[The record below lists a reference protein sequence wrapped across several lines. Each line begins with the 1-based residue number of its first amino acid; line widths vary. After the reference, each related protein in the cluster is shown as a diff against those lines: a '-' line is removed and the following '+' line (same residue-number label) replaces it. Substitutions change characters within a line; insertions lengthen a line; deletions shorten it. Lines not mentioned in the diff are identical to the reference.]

1 MTQQINSVKLKAA
14 AEHLEWVC
22 QQYPDNEDV
31 QGLYRGLQAMIEDA
45 KAGRVIE
52 PIKDYYDIPSRWAVS
67 AEGMYRQYTDPNV
80 EGAYVD
86 FATEMEGGLTEQDR
100 QFLAK
105 WEAKEQADK
114 TEENNQSK
122 GKISSNGLSLTPEQQ
137 AIFDRV
143 VGIVTQNDELRR
155 RFKAA
160 NDELDKHPEG
170 NELEYI
176 NDSDDPA
183 AVEFRSAGDAVRAE
197 IKNTA
202 SILKTDD
209 SFLLS
214 RILRA
219 VCKNFR
225 ESAQPKKVNVSSQNN
240 LNLTPEQQAI
250 FDRVVEIVTQ
260 NNELRQQFKTAIE
273 ELHKQPNWDD
283 ADYMSDSDDLPAVNM
298 RAANAAIDAEIIKTE
313 PTMASVGIRF
323 FSKVA
328 IAICDD
334 FYKGAAK

>member
-1 MTQQINSVKLKAA
+1 MTQQIDPVKLKAA

-22 QQYPDNEDV
+22 QQYPNDEKV
-31 QGLYRGLQAMIEDA
+31 QGLYRGLLPMIEDA

-100 QFLAK
+100 QFLEK

-143 VGIVTQNDELRR
+143 VGIVTQN
-155 RFKAA
+155 
-160 NDELDKHPEG
+160 
-170 NELEYI
+170 
-176 NDSDDPA
+176 
-183 AVEFRSAGDAVRAE
+183 
-197 IKNTA
+197 
-202 SILKTDD
+202 
-209 SFLLS
+209 
-214 RILRA
+214 
-219 VCKNFR
+219 
-225 ESAQPKKVNVSSQNN
+225 
-240 LNLTPEQQAI
+240 
-250 FDRVVEIVTQ
+250 
-260 NNELRQQFKTAIE
+260 NELRQQFKTAIE

-283 ADYMSDSDDLPAVNM
+283 ADYMSDSDDPP
-298 RAANAAIDAEIIKTE
+298 AANARAADDAIDAEIKKIE
-313 PTMASVGIRF
+313 PDLKKIDSWLFYEVGD
-323 FSKVA
+323 
-328 IAICDD
+328 AICLD
-334 FYKGAAK
+334 FLKN

>member
-1 MTQQINSVKLKAA
+1 MTQQIDPVKLKAA

-22 QQYPDNEDV
+22 QQYPNDEKV
-31 QGLYRGLQAMIEDA
+31 QGLYRGLLPMIEDA

-183 AVEFRSAGDAVRAE
+183 AVEFRAACSAVDAAILNLEANLKANDFWLFDDISIE
-197 IKNTA
+197 I
-202 SILKTDD
+202 
-209 SFLLS
+209 
-214 RILRA
+214 
-219 VCKNFR
+219 CKNFR
-225 ESAQPKKVNVSSQNN
+225 EQ
-240 LNLTPEQQAI
+240 
-250 FDRVVEIVTQ
+250 
-260 NNELRQQFKTAIE
+260 
-273 ELHKQPNWDD
+273 
-283 ADYMSDSDDLPAVNM
+283 
-298 RAANAAIDAEIIKTE
+298 
-313 PTMASVGIRF
+313 
-323 FSKVA
+323 
-328 IAICDD
+328 
-334 FYKGAAK
+334 